1 MKHLNM
7 DLSNR
12 EDVKRIVDGCA
23 KGDRKCQQEL
33 YEALYGKMLG
43 MCLRYAADPDEAKD
57 FTHDGFIKVFEK
69 IKNFKHTGSF
79 EGWIRRIIVNNTI
92 DYHRKKS
99 KMNLDY
105 EKSYVFDNLTDD
117 NDDDLGKIEFKSL
130 TAEKLIDLIQ
140 DLTPGYRIVFN
151 LYVIEDYTHKE
162 IAEILNISI
171 GTSKSNLA
179 KAKEKLKKMFIEKY
193 GNIDYE

>member
-1 MKHLNM
+1 
-7 DLSNR
+7 
-12 EDVKRIVDGCA
+12 
-23 KGDRKCQQEL
+23 
-33 YEALYGKMLG
+33 
-43 MCLRYAADPDEAKD
+43 MCLRYAADIDEAKD

-79 EGWIRRIIVNNTI
+79 EGWIRRIIINNTI

-105 EKSYVFDNLTDD
+105 EKAYVFDNVTDD
-117 NDDDLGKIEFKSL
+117 NEEDLGKIEFRSL
-130 TAEKLIDLIQ
+130 TAEKIIDLIQ

-151 LYVIEDYTHKE
+151 LYVIEEYTHKE
-162 IAEILNISI
+162 IAEILSISI

-179 KAKEKLKKMFIEKY
+179 KAKEKIKKMYIQKY